1 MAAQIF
7 DFPGESVR
15 PAGQP
20 LIFSINDTVS
30 APGRYVVVVK
40 ITSQVTG
47 GTPIEL
53 GKFYLTPNAQGVAF
67 FDLSPLAVASMSY
80 PTKKGTTVVHKVDD
94 IEYMDQL
101 GIARFIVEVGSYNTT
116 TGNEAPNQDSEQI
129 FITNGTEQIA
139 DGLHPSFTDYLWTNT
154 PGFLSER
161 TLGGFEENA
170 IVLRSDEERTMTMI
184 AAEDIGDDFPA
195 TQTPRI
201 QYGFISKSSGTT
213 YVYKNLPSFTTYA
226 QRRLMHIPYGW
237 ANISAFSPF
246 TLDQMRLLQ
255 VRLTGLDSST
265 GFNYPYSLFLA
276 KFDDSRGCRNTA
288 TQVAWINTR
297 GGWEYLRFDSRAPKQ
312 ISVEGKTYRKTIGT
326 YGKATFSFDPAGAQY
341 DTFAKT
347 GKEQYTLQENFF
359 HANERDLLDS
369 LMKSR
374 LVQIRRMDETVW
386 KPVTVLTNSL
396 TIQPAGS
403 QFYNVSLQVEIAQ
416 DIRC

>member
-1 MAAQIF
+1 MAANIF

-20 LIFSINDTVS
+20 LIFSIDDTVS

-101 GIARFIVEVGSYNTT
+101 GIARFIVEVGAYNTT
-116 TGNEAPNQDSEQI
+116 TGNEALNQDSEQI

-184 AAEDIGDDFPA
+184 AAEGIGEDFLSTYTPNIRYAFSPKSGA
-195 TQTPRI
+195 TQ
-201 QYGFISKSSGTT
+201 
-213 YVYKNLPSFTTYA
+213 YVDKTLPSFTTYA

-246 TLDQMRLLQ
+246 TLDQLER
-255 VRLTGLDSST
+255 VRIQLIGKSGTFVT
-265 GFNYPYSLFLA
+265 NYGQFRI

-326 YGKATFSFDPAGAQY
+326 YGKATFSFDAAGAQY

-359 HANERDLLDS
+359 DAERTRPARFSYEVAPCAN
-369 LMKSR
+369 
-374 LVQIRRMDETVW
+374 
-386 KPVTVLTNSL
+386 
-396 TIQPAGS
+396 
-403 QFYNVSLQVEIAQ
+403 
-416 DIRC
+416 